1 MENLTKTQ
9 VILLAI
15 LISFVVSIATGI
27 VTVALLEQTP
37 GEVPQTINRV
47 IQQTIEKV
55 SPTETKTIII
65 KEEDLV
71 VEAIEANQKSLVSL
85 IKKSDAGPENIGLAF
100 AISKDGLL
108 ITENK
113 NFEDGNYFAIID
125 EKESEAKFVTNDRR
139 GFSVFKTL
147 LPKDTFFSTLTDSDK
162 LRAGQTLIFIG
173 ENIERSTFIKWIKL
187 TLPPEIE
194 GGEEVFFDV
203 IKVSE
208 TPVSSPALV
217 IDLLGKAVGIVV
229 KINENAVILPSSLIK
244 DSLK

>member
-1 MENLTKTQ
+1 
-9 VILLAI
+9 
-15 LISFVVSIATGI
+15 
-27 VTVALLEQTP
+27 
-37 GEVPQTINRV
+37 
-47 IQQTIEKV
+47 
-55 SPTETKTIII
+55 
-65 KEEDLV
+65 
-71 VEAIEANQKSLVSL
+71 
-85 IKKSDAGPENIGLAF
+85 
-100 AISKDGLL
+100 
-108 ITENK
+108 
-113 NFEDGNYFAIID
+113 
-125 EKESEAKFVTNDRR
+125 
-139 GFSVFKTL
+139 
-147 LPKDTFFSTLTDSDK
+147 